1 MESITSDNRFVGKEK
16 AYRWKQQ
23 ISVKH
28 VKEKKLYRLEK
39 GLLPTQSNLTLRN
52 TSKKRSQRK
61 LTHDLVHPKKK
72 EY

>member
-28 VKEKKLYRLEK
+28 VKEKKLYKLEK
-39 GLLPTQSNLTLRN
+39 VSGLEIW
-52 TSKKRSQRK
+52 SQC
-61 LTHDLVHPKKK
+61 
-72 EY
+72 EG